1 MSQTKRI
8 GGAYTISASGG
19 MTIDNQLT
27 VTGNLTVT
35 GGNIIV
41 MSISTTM
48 SSTHLTNI
56 SGFDKLLASETN
68 ASTM

>member
-19 MTIDNQLT
+19 MTIDNALT

-35 GGNIIV
+35 G
-41 MSISTTM
+41 TLE
-48 SSTHLTNI
+48 SSNQ
-56 SGFDKLLASETN
+56 LALIL
-68 ASTM
+68 ALG